1 MTDYIPEPALGQG
14 QRALRPGL
22 YRRSILIRGGDG
34 EVHADLEDDPHRH
47 RIRLRHDGGKV
58 TAIEGMALRTPWQ
71 LCSGA
76 VVMLQQLIGMKLS
89 PRPQAVYRH
98 AEGAQQ
104 CTHLFDL
111 AGLAIAHAARG
122 TSLRRYDM
130 TVDCPGDDEVQEAVL
145 QRDGMEVLRW
155 KFKRPILLTPAR
167 FAGMSFKRV
176 LALAES
182 RGMDIDEHE
191 AIVVLHRASFTSVA
205 RYFDLDRM
213 RVAGDIPLKD
223 ACYVYQPGR
232 AEVAARMVGST
243 QDFSASPEAVL
254 ADLRPSTD

>member
-1 MTDYIPEPALGQG
+1 MTDIIPEPALGQG
-14 QRALRPGL
+14 RRALRPGL
-22 YRRSILIRGGDG
+22 YRRSILIRGGEG
-34 EVHADLEDDPHRH
+34 EVLADLEDDPHRYGV
-47 RIRLRHDGGKV
+47 RLRHDGAKV
-58 TAIEGMALRTPWQ
+58 TAIEGLALRTPWQ
-71 LCSGA
+71 LCGGSVA
-76 VVMLQQLIGMKLS
+76 MLQRLVGMTLS

-98 AEGAQQ
+98 TEGAQQ

-145 QRDGMEVLRW
+145 QRDGVEVLRW
-155 KFKRPILLTPAR
+155 KFKRPVVLAPER

-176 LALAES
+176 LVLAES
-182 RGMDIDEHE
+182 RSMDIDEHE
-191 AIVVLHRASFTSVA
+191 AIIVLHRASFTSVA
-205 RYFDLDRM
+205 RYFDLDRIK
-213 RVAGDIPLKD
+213 VAAEIPLKD

-243 QDFSASPEAVL
+243 RDFNAAPEAVL
-254 ADLRPSTD
+254 ADLRPRAE